1 MTIPVHFVG
10 SIALDTPDDVF
21 AAAGELLGPHLKRMP
36 DGEPGGR
43 RLWISYQVPVLRAN
57 PDLEVVGPDAA
68 LGLLPLKLR
77 DGVRAEDLH
86 FGELGYSREARSS
99 YQDFLAAR
107 RSGVLP
113 PGVLPP
119 GVRFQV
125 SLPTPYAVINSFCV
139 QPDAQRIL
147 PAYEQAM
154 LTEVARIVAAVPH
167 EDLALQWDVCVE
179 MVQWDGRWEQA
190 PAFPGMEQFFAAM
203 FRRLSEAV
211 PGDVELGFHLCYGD
225 LEATHF
231 IEPVDAAKMVELAN
245 LIVDSAGRPVA
256 YVHMPVPVHW
266 TGDDHYAPLSGLRLP
281 PGTELYLGLVHVSD
295 GLAGTRRRMAAAA
308 KYAPDFGI
316 ASECGISRA
325 RHPSLAREF
334 MQVYAGA
341 AEAGPATAPD
351 TGGDAR

>member
-36 DGEPGGR
+36 DGEPAGR
-43 RLWISYQVPVLRAN
+43 RLWISFQIPVLRAH
-57 PDLEVVGPDAA
+57 PDLEVVGPDAT

-113 PGVLPP
+113 PGV
-119 GVRFQV
+119 RFQV

-154 LTEVARIVAAVPH
+154 LAEVARIVAAVPH

-190 PAFPGMEQFFAAM
+190 PPFPGMEQFFTAM
-203 FRRLSEAV
+203 FRRLSQAI

-245 LIVDSAGRPVA
+245 LIVESAGRPVA

-266 TGDDHYAPLSGLRLP
+266 TGDDQYAPLSGLRLP
-281 PGTELYLGLVHVSD
+281 PGTELYLGVVHVSD
-295 GLAGTRRRMAAAA
+295 GVEGTRRRMAAAA
-308 KYAPDFGI
+308 KYARDFGI

-341 AEAGPATAPD
+341 AGAGPAREPD
-351 TGGDAR
+351 TGGDAC

>member
-1 MTIPVHFVG
+1 
-10 SIALDTPDDVF
+10 
-21 AAAGELLGPHLKRMP
+21 
-36 DGEPGGR
+36 
-43 RLWISYQVPVLRAN
+43 VLRAH
-57 PDLEVVGPDAA
+57 PDLEVAGPDAM

-107 RSGVLP
+107 RSA
-113 PGVLPP
+113 VLPP

-139 QPDAQRIL
+139 QPDAQRVL

-154 LTEVARIVAAVPH
+154 LAEVARIVAAVPH
-167 EDLALQWDVCVE
+167 EDLAVQWDVCVE

-190 PAFPGMEQFFAAM
+190 PPFPGMEQFFAAM
-203 FRRLSEAV
+203 FRRLSQAV
-211 PGDVELGFHLCYGD
+211 PRDVELGFHLCYGD

-245 LIVDSAGRPVA
+245 LIVESAGRPVA

-266 TGDDHYAPLSGLRLP
+266 TGDEHYAPLSGLRLP

-295 GLAGTRRRMAAAA
+295 GVAGTRRRMAMAA
-308 KYAPDFGI
+308 KYARDFGI

-325 RHPSLAREF
+325 RPGQGVHAGLRGCGRSRPGQGTGHGGRCLLEEWKHDRSRGRRARPPDHPAAAAGTQPPGMGPGPGRRRRAARR
-334 MQVYAGA
+334 GWL
-341 AEAGPATAPD
+341 
-351 TGGDAR
+351 